1 MQIGELPLQAHPL
14 IPAPPSLLPFSSQAR
29 PPMTMIRGVRLL
41 AAPCCGAR
49 YSAPRY
55 LSMNFSAWAYWTDGW
70 RDSSLMPN
78 DSGLRRC
85 SCGQFILMK
94 DLVELGTAGDSELP
108 QIDRVPEEQLLEC
121 IKAVTNSAVAIAARL
136 DYWRH
141 LNHPYR
147 IKYCAHR
154 DAEEAATEAAWRA
167 ANPERK
173 LPAGVS
179 KRWARKAPQYVR
191 PPNSP
196 FTYPAFEPTAEQLEN
211 MAQLTVLLQA
221 AKTNALPWGQ
231 ELALAE
237 LLREQSRFDE
247 ARASLA
253 ALSNAPDESACKI
266 IANMIEAQEPA
277 PMRYR
282 G

>member
-1 MQIGELPLQAHPL
+1 
-14 IPAPPSLLPFSSQAR
+14 
-29 PPMTMIRGVRLL
+29 MTMIRGVHLL

-49 YSAPRY
+49 YKAPRY

-70 RDSSLMPN
+70 RDNSLMPN
-78 DSGLRRC
+78 RSALRRC
-85 SCGQFILMK
+85 TCGQFILVN
-94 DLVELGTAGDSELP
+94 DLVELGTADASELP
-108 QIDRVPEEQLLEC
+108 YIEDVPEEQLQEC
-121 IKAVTNSAVAIAARL
+121 ILALTNEALELEARL
-136 DYWRH
+136 AYWRH

-147 IKYCAHR
+147 DKYRTHR

-173 LPAGVS
+173 LPPGVS

-211 MAQLTVLLQA
+211 MAQLTRLLQA
-221 AKTNALPWGQ
+221 RKTDRRPWDQ

-237 LLREQSRFDE
+237 LLREQSRFED

-253 ALSNAPDESACKI
+253 TISSARDESAHKL
-266 IANMIEAQEPA
+266 IAQMIEAREPA